1 MKSLWQS
8 TLIIIACISILALT
22 HAYIFITTP
31 ATPVKPVM
39 MEIKPGT
46 SAWEI
51 SRELKDQ
58 SIVTDPYMFLATALA
73 THKARHLQAGTYV
86 FDGKHFPLDII
97 HILFK
102 GRTLRYRITVPEG
115 SNIFDIGEIVA
126 ATGLI
131 TKQEFVRSAQDTET
145 TAFFDAD
152 TPTMEGHLYPDT
164 YFLSPHMTALEI
176 MAKMIYRFDQIYTSE
191 MKQQADAMGMSKSQ
205 VLTLASIIEKEAV
218 FNYEK
223 PIIASVFHNR
233 LRKKMPLQSDP
244 TAIYGIDNFHRRI
257 TPRDLLKD
265 SPYNTYKH
273 TGLPPGPICNPD
285 KYSINAALW
294 PAETDYFYFVS
305 PGNGS
310 HYFSKTL
317 KEHNRAIAKTRK
329 RKN

>member
-1 MKSLWQS
+1 MKSFWQS

-22 HAYIFITTP
+22 HAYVFITTP
-31 ATPVKPVM
+31 TTPVRPVM

-51 SRELKDQ
+51 SRELTRQ
-58 SIVTDPYMFLATALA
+58 GIVSDPYMFLATAQA
-73 THKARHLQAGTYV
+73 MQKARHLQAGTYV
-86 FDGKHFPLDII
+86 FEGKHFPLDIV

-102 GRTLRYRITVPEG
+102 GRTLRYRVTIPEG
-115 SNIFDIGEIVA
+115 SNIFDVGEIIA
-126 ATGLI
+126 ATGLL
-131 TKQEFVRSAQDTET
+131 TKQDFVQKAQDSET
-145 TAFFDAD
+145 TAFFDID
-152 TPTMEGHLYPDT
+152 TPSMEGHLYPDT

-176 MAKMIYRFDQIYTSE
+176 MAKMLYRFDQVYTST
-191 MKQQADAMGMSKSQ
+191 MQQQADALGLSTSQ

-218 FNYEK
+218 FNKEK
-223 PIIASVFHNR
+223 PVIASVFHNR
-233 LRKKMPLQSDP
+233 LRRKMPLQSDP

-257 TPRDLLKD
+257 TPRDLRKD

-294 PAETDYFYFVS
+294 PAKTDYLFFVS
-305 PGNGS
+305 QGNGS
-310 HYFSKTL
+310 HYFSRTL

-329 RKN
+329 RKK